1 MTSNQLTGFV
11 SHQRLYD
18 QDYYLWLQT
27 VAHQLREGKF
37 SEIDWVNLL
46 EEIESMGRREKTALS
61 SNLQVVL
68 MHLLK
73 YRYQPDKRTN
83 SWLLTIFEHRD
94 RIWEALDLSPSLKPY
109 LQEVFD
115 KCYSK
120 ARKKAALE
128 TGLPIATFPPQS
140 PFTLEET
147 LDVDYLP
154 ED

>member
-1 MTSNQLTGFV
+1 LINQ
-11 SHQRLYD
+11 
-18 QDYYLWLQT
+18 
-27 VAHQLREGKF
+27 
-37 SEIDWVNLL
+37 
-46 EEIESMGRREKTALS
+46 
-61 SNLQVVL
+61 
-68 MHLLK
+68 
-73 YRYQPDKRTN
+73 
-83 SWLLTIFEHRD
+83 
-94 RIWEALDLSPSLKPY
+94 KPY

-154 ED
+154 EDQY